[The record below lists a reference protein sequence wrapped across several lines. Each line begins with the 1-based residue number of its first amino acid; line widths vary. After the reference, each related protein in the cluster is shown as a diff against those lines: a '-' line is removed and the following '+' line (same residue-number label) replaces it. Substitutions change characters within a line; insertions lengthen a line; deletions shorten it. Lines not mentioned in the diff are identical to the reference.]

1 MNKTSLTLKR
11 LMAIAL
17 AALMTFSMTGCDTLG
32 ALAPRDAVV
41 TAAPPDQAASGEQGM
56 AEADFQSASADADAS
71 EAPTPLPD
79 VTPVP
84 TPSPTPVPVVA
95 IADYK
100 YQKLSNKT
108 LNVSFTYPSHWIN
121 VPGSITIS
129 YVEPVDEG
137 NVAAR
142 VAVSVKKASKVPD
155 AAALKSQLEKLIDS
169 VSGSFSDFKR
179 GSASKKL
186 KFMGSAAYSVVY
198 EASMDGQSVK
208 GFMIITYRKSKKRLV
223 ALHFYAP
230 ADRYDDFSPVLKQIR
245 DSVKLT

>member
-1 MNKTSLTLKR
+1 MNKTSLPFER

-17 AALMTFSMTGCDTLG
+17 AAVMTLGLAGCDTLG
-32 ALAPRDAVV
+32 AMAPRDAVV
-41 TAAPPDQAASGEQGM
+41 TTAPPDQASGNQDLSEDDP
-56 AEADFQSASADADAS
+56 ESALDALDAS

-108 LNVSFTYPSHWIN
+108 LGVSFVYPAHWIN
-121 VPGSITIS
+121 IPGSITIS
-129 YVEPVDEG
+129 FVEPVDEG

-142 VAVSVKKASKVPD
+142 MAVSVKKVSKDQD
-155 AAALKSQLEKLIDS
+155 AKALKSQLEKLIDS
-169 VSGSFSDFKR
+169 VSGNFTGFKY
-179 GSASKKL
+179 GAPSKKL
-186 KFMGSAAYSVVY
+186 KFMGTGAYSVVY
-198 EASMDGQSVK
+198 EATLDDQPVK
-208 GFMIITYRKSKKRLV
+208 GFIIVTYKKSKKKLV

-230 ADRYDDFSPVLKQIR
+230 SDRYGDFDPVLKQVR
-245 DSVKLT
+245 DSVKLI

>member
-1 MNKTSLTLKR
+1 MIKTIISLKR

-17 AALMTFSMTGCDTLG
+17 AALMTLGMTGCDTLG
-32 ALAPRDAVV
+32 ALAPSDAVV
-41 TAAPPDQAASGEQGM
+41 TAAPPDRAASEELDM
-56 AEADFQSASADADAS
+56 AEAGLRAASETSDAS

-95 IADYK
+95 VADYK

-108 LNVSFTYPSHWIN
+108 LGISFTYPSHWIN
-121 VPGSITIS
+121 MPGSITIS

-137 NVAAR
+137 DVAAR
-142 VAVSVKKASKVPD
+142 VAVSVKKVSKDQDAS
-155 AAALKSQLEKLIDS
+155 ALKNQLEKLIDS
-169 VSGSFSDFKR
+169 VSGGFSDFKR
-179 GSASKKL
+179 GTASKKL
-186 KFMGSAAYSVVY
+186 KFMGSGAYSVVY
-198 EASMDGQSVK
+198 EASMDGQTVK
-208 GFMIITYRKSKKRLV
+208 GFMIVTYKKSKKRLV

-230 ADRYDDFSPVLKQIR
+230 ADRYDDYAAILKQVR